1 MMKQFLSKNAQEVL
15 KARYLLHNENGKVV
29 ETPRELFKRVSRAIA
44 LAEENYDSIQTK
56 KMEKKFF
63 DIMYNLE
70 FLPNS
75 PTLMNA

>member
-15 KARYLLHNENGKVV
+15 KARYLLHNKNGKVV
-29 ETPRELFKRVSRAIA
+29 ETPRELFKRVARTIS
-44 LAEENYDSIQTK
+44 LAEENYDSVQTK

-70 FLPNS
+70 F
-75 PTLMNA
+75 